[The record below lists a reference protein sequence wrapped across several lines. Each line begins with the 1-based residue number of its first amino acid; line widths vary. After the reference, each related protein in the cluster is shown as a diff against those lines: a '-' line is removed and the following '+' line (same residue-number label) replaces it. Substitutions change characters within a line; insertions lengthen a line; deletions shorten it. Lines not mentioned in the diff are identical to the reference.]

1 MQFIAHLVLGAFIL
15 FLNSCSPKTAPYS
28 AQVNFLYKDA
38 QGVIGVKS
46 LGFGTN
52 RSKAIADAQKNA
64 FNVIL
69 FKGIPGTEL
78 NVPLIPNESTARKQ
92 HGDYFTNF
100 FEKEYYNMYMMSSTE
115 SSNLIKVKGGGQKI
129 FVDIKINYV
138 SLRRDLEQNN
148 VIRKFGY

>member
-1 MQFIAHLVLGAFIL
+1 MRFLSHLVLVPFIL
-15 FLNSCSPKTAPYS
+15 LLNSCSPKTAPYS
-28 AQVNFLYKDA
+28 AQVNFLYKDS
-38 QGVIGVKS
+38 QGTIGVKS

-78 NVPLIPNESTARKQ
+78 NLPLVPNESAAKQQ
-92 HGDYFTNF
+92 HGDYFKNF
-100 FEKEYYNMYMMSSTE
+100 FDKEYYNMYMMSSTE
-115 SSNLIKVKGGGQKI
+115 SSNLIKVKGGGNKI
-129 FVDIKINYV
+129 SVDVKINYV